1 MQLCEIFNIYTLYMH
16 YLLIDSY
23 TDAIPVQNVYR
34 CLALIESEFTK
45 TITDFTNTIAKLS
58 TL

>member
-1 MQLCEIFNIYTLYMH
+1 MH

-23 TDAIPVQNVYR
+23 TDAMPVQNVYR
-34 CLALIESEFTK
+34 CLALIASDFTK
-45 TITDFTNTIAKLS
+45 TIADFTKTIADFTNTISKPDNHKLS

>member
-23 TDAIPVQNVYR
+23 TDAMPVQKLYR
-34 CLALIESEFTK
+34 CLALIASEFT
-45 TITDFTNTIAKLS
+45 NTVAKPDNHKLS

>member
-1 MQLCEIFNIYTLYMH
+1 MH

-23 TDAIPVQNVYR
+23 TDAMPVQNVYR
-34 CLALIESEFTK
+34 CLALIASEFTN
-45 TITDFTNTIAKLS
+45 TIADFTNTIAKLS